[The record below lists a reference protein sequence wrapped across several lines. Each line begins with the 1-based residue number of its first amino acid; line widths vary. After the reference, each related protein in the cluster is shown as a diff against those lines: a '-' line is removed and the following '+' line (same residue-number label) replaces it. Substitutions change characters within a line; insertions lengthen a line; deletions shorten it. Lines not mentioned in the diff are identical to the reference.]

1 MTPAPREVA
10 TGLRFPEGPVAMP
23 DGSVILVEIESQH
36 LTRVKPG
43 GAIERIAHLGGGP
56 NGAAIGP
63 DGRAYICNNG
73 GLDWHRSAEH
83 GIRPIGAASDYRT
96 GRIECVDL
104 ASGKVDTLYEASDKH
119 RLCGPNDIVFDRH
132 GGFWFTDMGKA
143 RARDVDRGAVCYAK
157 ADGSMIREVIF
168 PMWTPNGIGLSPD
181 EKALYVAETAT
192 GRVWAFDISA
202 PGEIARQPW
211 PASPHGGRLL
221 AGLPGFQ
228 NCDSLAVDSAGNVCV
243 ATLMNGG
250 ITVITPDGA
259 STSHIPMP
267 DEMTTNICFG
277 GPDLRTAYITLSSV
291 GKVVAMDWP
300 QPGLPLNYLNR

>member
-119 RLCGPNDIVFDRH
+119 RLCGPNDI
-132 GGFWFTDMGKA
+132 
-143 RARDVDRGAVCYAK
+143 
-157 ADGSMIREVIF
+157 DG
-168 PMWTPNGIGLSPD
+168 
-181 EKALYVAETAT
+181 
-192 GRVWAFDISA
+192 
-202 PGEIARQPW
+202 
-211 PASPHGGRLL
+211 
-221 AGLPGFQ
+221 
-228 NCDSLAVDSAGNVCV
+228 
-243 ATLMNGG
+243 
-250 ITVITPDGA
+250 
-259 STSHIPMP
+259 
-267 DEMTTNICFG
+267 
-277 GPDLRTAYITLSSV
+277 
-291 GKVVAMDWP
+291 
-300 QPGLPLNYLNR
+300 

>member
-73 GLDWHRSAEH
+73 GLDWHLSAEH

-143 RARDVDRGAVCYAK
+143 RARDVDRGAV
-157 ADGSMIREVIF
+157 V
-168 PMWTPNGIGLSPD
+168 
-181 EKALYVAETAT
+181 
-192 GRVWAFDISA
+192 
-202 PGEIARQPW
+202 
-211 PASPHGGRLL
+211 RL
-221 AGLPGFQ
+221 Q
-228 NCDSLAVDSAGNVCV
+228 MV
-243 ATLMNGG
+243 
-250 ITVITPDGA
+250 
-259 STSHIPMP
+259 
-267 DEMTTNICFG
+267 
-277 GPDLRTAYITLSSV
+277 
-291 GKVVAMDWP
+291 
-300 QPGLPLNYLNR
+300 